1 MTRPYTESDSVSVW
15 SRKGLEKFNANANM
29 VKKDWE
35 LRGATFNSKLYK
47 VFKNRRKRKA
57 KRNCGI
63 DPKKQRPLIYDD
75 MDIEDN
81 GGRGDTNEHVSFVSI

>member
-1 MTRPYTESDSVSVW
+1 
-15 SRKGLEKFNANANM
+15 
-29 VKKDWE
+29 
-35 LRGATFNSKLYK
+35 